1 MPDTDDF
8 HQSIGRLVAQI
19 LTYPPDSAQRRR
31 LLNQLVRRVMQSG
44 KLWKEYKPY
53 YGDALQQM
61 WEYCLTHLEEYDPSR
76 ASVTTWLNYYLKK
89 RLRYFRDRSYR
100 ELNRRATP
108 YTTSEDKD
116 LDPLDRVSA
125 PEDIEPVIDIWQHT
139 LKWVETDPDGILR
152 ATCFR
157 KRPDINAQT
166 LFLKRFPSETPWKDI
181 AADFDLDEA
190 ETKDL
195 PKFYNRKCLPLL
207 RNFGSS
213 QGYINS

>member
-1 MPDTDDF
+1 MPTSDDF
-8 HQSIGRLVAQI
+8 HQSINRLVAKI
-19 LTYPPDSAQRRR
+19 LTYPPDSAERRR

-61 WEYCLTHLEEYDPSR
+61 WEHCLTHLEEYDPSR
-76 ASVTTWLNYYLKK
+76 ASVVTWLNYYLKK
-89 RLRYFRDRSYR
+89 RLRYFRDRTYR
-100 ELNRRATP
+100 DLNRRATP
-108 YTTSEDKD
+108 YTTSENKD

-125 PEDIEPVIDIWQHT
+125 PEDIEPILDIWQQT
-139 LKWVETDPDGILR
+139 LKWVETDPDGILQE
-152 ATCFR
+152 TCFR
-157 KRPDINAQT
+157 KRPEINAQT

-190 ETKDL
+190 ESKDL

-207 RNFGSS
+207 RNFGFSR
-213 QGYINS
+213 GYIDS

>member
-8 HQSIGRLVAQI
+8 HQSIRRLVAHI

-31 LLNQLVRRVMQSG
+31 LLNHLVKRVTASG
-44 KLWKEYKPY
+44 KLWKEYTPY

-61 WEYCLTHLEEYDPSR
+61 WEYCLTHLEEYDPTR

-100 ELNRRATP
+100 ERNRRITP
-108 YTTSEDKD
+108 FSSDEDKNI
-116 LDPLDRVSA
+116 DPIDRVSA
-125 PEDIEPVIDIWQHT
+125 PDDIEPVLDIWQKT
-139 LKWVETDPDGILR
+139 LEWVQKDPDGLLR
-152 ATCFR
+152 ETCFR
-157 KRPDINAQT
+157 KRADINAQV
-166 LFLKRFPSETPWKDI
+166 LFLKRFPQETPWKEI
-181 AADFDLDEA
+181 AADFDLDAA

-207 RNFGSS
+207 RNFGLS
-213 QGYINS
+213 QGYIE